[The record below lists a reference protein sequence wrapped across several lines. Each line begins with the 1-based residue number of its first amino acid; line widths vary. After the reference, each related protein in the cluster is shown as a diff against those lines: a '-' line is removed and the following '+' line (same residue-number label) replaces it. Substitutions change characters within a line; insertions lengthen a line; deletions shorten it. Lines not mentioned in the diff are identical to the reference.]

1 METVKYWKAF
11 SFSVLLVV
19 LPLALFSSQG
29 TNHSTS
35 LRGGRGGVGITSQ
48 QKLVDIIQLA
58 SLEGVI
64 RPSPWKQYTDATT
77 GNVFWYNEIT
87 TVSQWETPE
96 EIATPVTTTFEES
109 PAAAQTSALA
119 NVNSQKAANSAVE
132 SATGETFG
140 SQSESSMQEHP
151 STQDGLSHEA
161 RVAAG
166 DSKPVSH
173 ADREERGEAIVVSH
187 ADRLGAEAAVHSV
200 SHADREERGESV
212 VVSHADRVDA
222 EADIH
227 LATHAERSEG
237 LVVEHEVDAMP
248 PLPVVEDGSGE
259 PTSGIVQQQSTA
271 PEQSTVRGDGMP
283 PPLPVEAASDMAPA
297 EIAFQADREERG
309 EPIVVAHTDRVD
321 AEAAVHSVTHT
332 EQSEGSVELEMH
344 ALPPLPAEEGGSG
357 EPATAGIVQQ
367 RTAPE
372 QSTAGGAVP
381 SVSHEQA
388 HEEHESA
395 KAELAQ
401 LEGMMGALEGLLSLL
416 SAPGSTPPLS
426 TLPSTSSATKKIDAT
441 PQQDSTNNDE
451 KTAEKQSNNDEIME
465 SSSADNQSYKYTK
478 NLNPSHPQVSEVKG
492 HPVGG
497 AFIP

>member
-58 SLEGVI
+58 SLEGVVQ
-64 RPSPWKQYTDATT
+64 PSPWKQYTDATT

-140 SQSESSMQEHP
+140 RQSESSMQVHP

-166 DSKPVSH
+166 DSKP
-173 ADREERGEAIVVSH
+173 
-187 ADRLGAEAAVHSV
+187 V

-237 LVVEHEVDAMP
+237 SVVEHEVDAMP

-309 EPIVVAHTDRVD
+309 EPIVVAHADRVD

-388 HEEHESA
+388 HEDHESA

-441 PQQDSTNNDE
+441 PQQDSTNKDE